1 MEGKGVIEWRL
12 VMEEGQCWRGGQLF
26 ELQCYQPIHQNL
38 SDGNMETLL
47 SLCLAQPVSCG
58 YRVLWSGSA
67 HLLRLL
73 LRYLSAV
80 GMGCYGLALITSY
93 GFCSGIQ
100 YVSCGYG
107 VLWPGSAHLLRLL
120 LRYLNLSAVS
130 IGCYGLAL
138 LTSYGICSGLFQ
150 SCIAGSFLDNVL
162 VLVQRSANDK
172 AKFPGFKM
180 FVLCIKT

>member
-1 MEGKGVIEWRL
+1 
-12 VMEEGQCWRGGQLF
+12 MEEGQCWRGGQLF

-73 LRYLSAV
+73 LRYMSAVGMGCYGLALLTSFGFCSGICQLWASGAMIWLCSPPTASAQVSVSCGYRVIWSGSAHLLRLLLRYLSAV

-107 VLWPGSAHLLRLL
+107 VLQ
-120 LRYLNLSAVS
+120 
-130 IGCYGLAL
+130 YGLAL
-138 LTSYGICSGLFQ
+138 LTSYGFCSG
-150 SCIAGSFLDNVL
+150 
-162 VLVQRSANDK
+162 
-172 AKFPGFKM
+172 
-180 FVLCIKT
+180 T

>member
-1 MEGKGVIEWRL
+1 MGNDIRKCNNGREGSDRREGNNKSEGIVKVRVVIKGRPVMEGKGVIEWRL

-73 LRYLSAV
+73 LRYMSAV
-80 GMGCYGLALITSY
+80 GM
-93 GFCSGIQ
+93 
-100 YVSCGYG
+100 
-107 VLWPGSAHLLRLL
+107 
-120 LRYLNLSAVS
+120 
-130 IGCYGLAL
+130 GCYGLAL